1 MRPGLGLVRRYALI
15 AIQHGSGGFQAIYLA
30 EQSQAV
36 FVRCCAVLQQSMAL
50 LELVLASLTLF

>member
-1 MRPGLGLVRRYALI
+1 MDRQSRHFVRGI
-15 AIQHGSGGFQAIYLA
+15 DNGGPERHYLA

-36 FVRCCAVLQQSMAL
+36 FVCFCAVLQQSMAL